1 MIEKRAAKQII
12 VGNFFYGRCY
22 SASNLC
28 TVAYSDF
35 KTRNKRFSEE
45 IKLNS
50 IVSDK
55 TSSTVAILVHT
66 PLGQPKKGS

>member
-12 VGNFFYGRCY
+12 VGNVFLLR
-22 SASNLC
+22 L
-28 TVAYSDF
+28 TYSDF
-35 KTRNKRFSEE
+35 KTRYKRFSEE

-55 TSSTVAILVHT
+55 TSSTVAI
-66 PLGQPKKGS
+66 PLGGNLTKDPEPKILTFSVNNR